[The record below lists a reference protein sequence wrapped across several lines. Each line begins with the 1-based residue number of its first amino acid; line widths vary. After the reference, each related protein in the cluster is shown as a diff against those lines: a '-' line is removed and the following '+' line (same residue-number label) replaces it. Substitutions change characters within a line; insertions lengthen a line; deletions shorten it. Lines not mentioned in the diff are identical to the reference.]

1 MFPCVDRT
9 CTLSLASYC
18 PIFAEWQQLK
28 GKNKFTW
35 SKQETKSLSNNLER
49 KLIRMNKMGVAGWS
63 RWPEVP
69 SNLNYIFL
77 LWKHKNLQTQNAQEL
92 NLFSVQEGIS
102 LMHLWATRNQF
113 DNRAPYILSAEYP
126 YLLASP
132 AAFVQLP
139 STCEKFS
146 GCSSGYLKISETL
159 PSLKPIPLSI

>member
-1 MFPCVDRT
+1 
-9 CTLSLASYC
+9 
-18 PIFAEWQQLK
+18 
-28 GKNKFTW
+28 
-35 SKQETKSLSNNLER
+35 
-49 KLIRMNKMGVAGWS
+49 
-63 RWPEVP
+63 
-69 SNLNYIFL
+69 
-77 LWKHKNLQTQNAQEL
+77 
-92 NLFSVQEGIS
+92 
-102 LMHLWATRNQF
+102 MHLWAARNQF